1 MAGIR
6 TRLWC
11 DSDRYERCWDRV
23 HRHGRYRHKRF
34 PVVRRGQPVED
45 RRIPCEVYSR
55 IVGYLRPVQN
65 WNKGKAQEFEDR
77 VNYDIPL
84 LED

>member
-23 HRHGRYRHKRF
+23 HRQQRRF
-34 PVVRRGQPVED
+34 PVVKRGQPTDD
-45 RRIPCEVYSR
+45 RRVPCEVYSR
-55 IVGYLRPVQN
+55 VVGYLRPVQN
-65 WNKGKAQEFEDR
+65 WNVGKAQEFEDR